1 MDDKD
6 FPIEI
11 RIRDWRKKREL
22 SQEELAD
29 KLGISRQSIISLE
42 QGRSMPSLPLAV
54 SLCQFFDTA
63 FEDIFEFEREVEEH
77 FEKALD
83 ERKNIVKVISNNSG
97 NTGGKESTMM
107 GIEPWRPLRE
117 SVSLREAIDHLFEDS
132 VITPGKIGAMPKIDI
147 RDQKGSIVVRA
158 EIPGLAEEDVNVE
171 ILDNV
176 MTISGE
182 KKEEKEEDSKG
193 YYYKESH
200 TGSFSRSFTL
210 PSDVRAD
217 KAEAEVKNGILV
229 ITVPKI
235 EPKKAQKI
243 TVKKK

>member
-11 RIRDWRKKREL
+11 RIRDWRKKRDL

-54 SLCQFFDTA
+54 SLCHFFDTS
-63 FEDIFEFEREVEEH
+63 FEEIFEFSHEIENVLVEET
-77 FEKALD
+77 E
-83 ERKNIVKVISNNSG
+83 
-97 NTGGKESTMM
+97 GGF
-107 GIEPWRPLRE
+107 
-117 SVSLREAIDHLFEDS
+117 A
-132 VITPGKIGAMPKIDI
+132 TPNPTNLMPRIDI
-147 RDQKGSIVVRA
+147 LDTNDAIIVRA
-158 EIPGLAEEDVNVE
+158 ELPGMKEEDINIE
-171 ILDNV
+171 IMDNV
-176 MTISGE
+176 MTIAGE
-182 KKEEKEEDSKG
+182 YSDNEER

-200 TGSFSRSFTL
+200 TGSFERSFTL
-210 PSDVRAD
+210 PAVVTAD
-217 KAEAEVKNGILV
+217 KAEAEMKNGILS
-229 ITVPKI
+229 ITVPKA